1 MNQLAFPGLG
11 TIMARRWTGYIQA
24 TIMVLGFC
32 LFVCFMLVY
41 FASVAQFAR
50 GDFSDEQFR
59 AHYGSWFWALWGGLG
74 LTALAWFWA
83 LWSSVFILGEAFRA
97 ERRG

>member
-32 LFVCFMLVY
+32 LFVGFMLVY
-41 FASVAQFAR
+41 FADVSRFAL
-50 GDFSDEQFR
+50 GELSDEQFR
-59 AHYGSWFWALWGGLG
+59 AHYRSWLWTLWGGLG
-74 LTALAWFWA
+74 LTVLAWLWA
-83 LWSSVFILGEAFRA
+83 LVSSIFILREASRNNRA
-97 ERRG
+97 L